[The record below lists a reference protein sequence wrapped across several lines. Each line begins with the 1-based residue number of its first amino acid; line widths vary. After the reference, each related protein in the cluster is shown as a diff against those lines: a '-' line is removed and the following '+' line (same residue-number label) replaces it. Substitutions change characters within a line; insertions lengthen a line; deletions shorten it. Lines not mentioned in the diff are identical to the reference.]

1 MYCNNCGN
9 QFEDGQ
15 RFCSKCG
22 NEVTKKNEELKCPH
36 CGKDIGE
43 GKRFCVYCGGS
54 LADVGKKK
62 YCQYCGN
69 ELESEEHFCKNCG
82 HRVESRAVN
91 VSLENFG
98 GSVKNF
104 VSSGVSNIKSTVGKS
119 FVDSSFESRFT
130 LGHYILAALA
140 ALSLLFCALPFMR
153 IDVSAES
160 FFVSMEMEA
169 NVSWFNPFGELSE
182 IFEEFMEDEQI
193 DAIKASFTFLS
204 LLIILPTVGSL
215 IMSLLPMVNNTV
227 MRRRRFLLQK
237 FSAGS
242 SLGGTIAMGVY
253 SSTFVSSAGLGKSV
267 HVGLTFC
274 GWILILLNIAIAI
287 LAYYL
292 SSQSAKNMGVK
303 NEFEDDE

>member
-1 MYCNNCGN
+1 MS
-9 QFEDGQ
+9 FEECANLTERD
-15 RFCSKCG
+15 
-22 NEVTKKNEELKCPH
+22 LKCPH

-140 ALSLLFCALPFMR
+140 ALTAAIPIFSRTLALR
-153 IDVSAES
+153 A
-160 FFVSMEMEA
+160 
-169 NVSWFNPFGELSE
+169 GE
-182 IFEEFMEDEQI
+182 
-193 DAIKASFTFLS
+193 
-204 LLIILPTVGSL
+204 G
-215 IMSLLPMVNNTV
+215 
-227 MRRRRFLLQK
+227 
-237 FSAGS
+237 
-242 SLGGTIAMGVY
+242 
-253 SSTFVSSAGLGKSV
+253 VSSMS
-267 HVGLTFC
+267 F
-274 GWILILLNIAIAI
+274 
-287 LAYYL
+287 
-292 SSQSAKNMGVK
+292 
-303 NEFEDDE
+303 